1 MDRFEKGM
9 LVRSKAGHDAGEI
22 FIITGTEDANVQVAD
37 GSRRTVKTP
46 KKKKKK
52 HVQIILQQYDIQD
65 ADDVKIRRIIKEW
78 NKKEENQEDQR
89 CQKLT

>member
-1 MDRFEKGM
+1 LQK
-9 LVRSKAGHDAGEI
+9 
-22 FIITGTEDANVQVAD
+22 
-37 GSRRTVKTP
+37 P

-78 NKKEENQEDQR
+78 NKKEENQED
-89 CQKLT
+89 

>member
-22 FIITGTEDANVQVAD
+22 FIITGTEDAYVYLAD
-37 GSRRTVKTP
+37 GRLRTLQKP

-52 HVQIILQQYDIQD
+52 HVQPTRYWDQKVTEAIESSRPTVDEE
-65 ADDVKIRRIIKEW
+65 IRLFIKNW
-78 NKKEENQEDQR
+78 KKEREI
-89 CQKLT
+89 

>member
-22 FIITGTEDANVQVAD
+22 FIITGTEDAYVYLAD
-37 GSRRTVKTP
+37 GRLRTLQKR

-78 NKKEENQEDQR
+78 NKKEENQED
-89 CQKLT
+89 

>member
-9 LVRSKAGHDAGEI
+9 LVRSKAGHDAG
-22 FIITGTEDANVQVAD
+22 TEDAYVYLAD
-37 GSRRTVKTP
+37 GRLRTLQKP

-78 NKKEENQEDQR
+78 NKKEENQED
-89 CQKLT
+89 

>member
-22 FIITGTEDANVQVAD
+22 FIITGTEDAYVYLAD
-37 GSRRTVKTP
+37 GRLRTLQKP

-65 ADDVKIRRIIKEW
+65 ADDVKISHVCFTSSDRLFRTFRKTRAYL
-78 NKKEENQEDQR
+78 Q
-89 CQKLT
+89 

>member
-22 FIITGTEDANVQVAD
+22 FIITGTEDAYVYLAD
-37 GSRRTVKTP
+37 GRLRTLQKP

-52 HVQIILQQYDIQD
+52 HVQIILQQYDIQAHNLPNH
-65 ADDVKIRRIIKEW
+65 ADYLHILRYSES
-78 NKKEENQEDQR
+78 
-89 CQKLT
+89 LHP

>member
-1 MDRFEKGM
+1 MKEI
-9 LVRSKAGHDAGEI
+9 SK
-22 FIITGTEDANVQVAD
+22 
-37 GSRRTVKTP
+37 P

-78 NKKEENQEDQR
+78 NKKEENQED
-89 CQKLT
+89 